1 MKKKWKNMK
10 ISYFFIFFHSGSL
23 YRINSGSNSTAQFE
37 LWMERWLAS
46 LMNCWTTHSTPELP
60 QTHPSPPVVTTW
72 SFQRI
77 LNPQIHP
84 VRILASRPWDI
95 LLRPSSIKGPPWYS
109 EGSHPHDSWRYP
121 YIWIYGYIYI
131 YYIYIY
137 IYYYIRGSFSLGRWA
152 LVVPSMCLALP
163 YICRCRLRFLDR
175 GCSCSFPGHW
185 AGNDADAMNKL

>member
-1 MKKKWKNMK
+1 MK
-10 ISYFFIFFHSGSL
+10 IHIFSFSFILDRYIGLILDPIQPHSLSSGWNAGWL
-23 YRINSGSNSTAQFE
+23 LWWIAEPRIPHQSCLKRIPPP
-37 LWMERWLAS
+37 LWW
-46 LMNCWTTHSTPELP
+46 
-60 QTHPSPPVVTTW
+60 PPDLFRDIWIPT
-72 SFQRI
+72 SI
-77 LNPQIHP
+77 LW
-84 VRILASRPWDI
+84 ILASRPWDI

-131 YYIYIY
+131 LYIY